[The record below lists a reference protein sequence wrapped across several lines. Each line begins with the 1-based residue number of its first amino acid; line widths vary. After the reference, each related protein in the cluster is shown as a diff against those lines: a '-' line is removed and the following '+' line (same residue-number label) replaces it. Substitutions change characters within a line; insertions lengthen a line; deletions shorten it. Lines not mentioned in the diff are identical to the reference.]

1 MANRLSMAKVNAILS
16 LHQSGHSNRRIAKL
30 LGVDRETVSKYVG
43 LAVEN
48 PPNAP
53 TGPNASTG
61 PPSSCEAYREVIQ
74 SKLEQRLSAKRI
86 YQDLVAEHQFTGS
99 YWSVRR
105 YVARLRQKLE
115 LPFRRLETE
124 PGEEAQVD
132 FGSGAVVVA
141 DGQQRRPWIFRIVL
155 SHSRKAYSEA
165 VWRQTTESFLQCL
178 ENAFH
183 YFGGVPK
190 RLVIDNL

>member
-43 LAVEN
+43 LAAKN

-53 TGPNASTG
+53 TVPNTSTG

-105 YVARLRQKLE
+105 YVARLKQKLE

-132 FGSGAVVVA
+132 FGSGA
-141 DGQQRRPWIFRIVL
+141 
-155 SHSRKAYSEA
+155 
-165 VWRQTTESFLQCL
+165 
-178 ENAFH
+178 
-183 YFGGVPK
+183 
-190 RLVIDNL
+190 LVITAGGSAPKPPGFERHGRTKE